1 MNLGFV
7 TKFFR
12 KLVGRE
18 KHDRALDE
26 YNRLE
31 YRNEHLLNKATKR
44 SDSTLSRRDEVKDR
58 QLYLSL
64 YYWGNH
70 WYEEKALNDLHRER
84 FRR

>member
-1 MNLGFV
+1 MKLGFV

-31 YRNEHLLNKATKR
+31 YRNGHLLNKATKR
-44 SDSTLSRRDEVKDR
+44 SDSTLSTISIEKD
-58 QLYLSL
+58 L
-64 YYWGNH
+64 GG
-70 WYEEKALNDLHRER
+70 REDDGKT
-84 FRR
+84 